1 MRATLDSRHRTES
14 VVPESATVRNGL
26 VAMRYK
32 RQQRLFAKCGKRT
45 HIFNMQANISLAW
58 IPVEDVPC
66 VLALKGGCCGEKR
79 PGIVTFADEAA
90 VRQWTN
96 RGGR

>member
-1 MRATLDSRHRTES
+1 MSD
-14 VVPESATVRNGL
+14 VIPDYATVRNGL

-32 RQQRLFAKCGKRT
+32 RQQRLIAKCGKRT

-66 VLALKGGCCGEKR
+66 ALALKGGCCGEKK
-79 PGIVTFADEAA
+79 PHIVGFADEAA